1 MKRKEIE
8 GFLGMIVRVGVPHF
22 AEDRL
27 FYISGLAVEIDA
39 DELVIK
45 MSDGGFKQITIEE
58 IKEIRL
64 DKKFNVG
71 GAKISARW
79 ITKAGDRQ

>member
-8 GFLGMIVRVGVPHF
+8 GFLGRIVRAGVPHF
-22 AEDRL
+22 EENRL

-39 DELVIK
+39 DELVMK
-45 MSDGGFKQITIEE
+45 LEDGGFKRITIED

-71 GAKISARW
+71 GIR
-79 ITKAGDRQ
+79 